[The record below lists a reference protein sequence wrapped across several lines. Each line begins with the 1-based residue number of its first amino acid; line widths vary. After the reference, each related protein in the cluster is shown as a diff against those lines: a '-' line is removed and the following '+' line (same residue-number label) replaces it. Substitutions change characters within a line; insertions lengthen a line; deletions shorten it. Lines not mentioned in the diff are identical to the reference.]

1 MGRAVSTQLIKNMMN
16 DVSNSMILV
25 MQNSIRTISCISD
38 RRHGRHGRQGRT
50 IIGKLAHLLET
61 QMTHTLEINML
72 LCLETLEV
80 KR

>member
-16 DVSNSMILV
+16 DMSNSMILV

-38 RRHGRHGRQGRT
+38 RRHGRQGRT